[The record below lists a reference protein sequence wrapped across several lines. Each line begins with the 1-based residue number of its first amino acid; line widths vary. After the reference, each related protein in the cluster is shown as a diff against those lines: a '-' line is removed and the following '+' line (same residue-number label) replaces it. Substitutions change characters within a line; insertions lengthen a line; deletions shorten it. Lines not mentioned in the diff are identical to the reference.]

1 MDLTCSL
8 PLQKLTRCERSKS
21 WVPQNWL
28 SPPLTLEGL
37 EIPYPIPEQHLTLP
51 TRCSDTDSVTTS
63 QQPASLSLK
72 GKTSSLKTRFEI
84 AEAWCRL
91 LTRFWPEGRLHSEQH
106 PCWGC
111 VYATTEVRT
120 FSSPAPWPSTLWLST
135 LSWRSDWLRQ
145 KKTIMMI
152 SIQKKFLFSKDFKK
166 SDTSFTGI
174 ENHDHQWV
182 SQPLMWPWSR
192 TPYEI
197 WDPLEFV
204 DIKGETTLTF
214 PPERF
219 FDRHGD
225 LELEW

>member
-120 FSSPAPWPSTLWLST
+120 FGPSTLCWLST
-135 LSWRSDWLRQ
+135 LTKWLTAT
-145 KKTIMMI
+145 K
-152 SIQKKFLFSKDFKK
+152 
-166 SDTSFTGI
+166 
-174 ENHDHQWV
+174 ENHHDDLNTEKIPFFKRFQKVRHLIYRHWK
-182 SQPLMWPWSR
+182 SWSSMSLP
-192 TPYEI
+192 TSHVTVEQDPI
-197 WDPLEFV
+197 WNLRPIRV
-204 DIKGETTLTF
+204 CW
-214 PPERF
+214 
-219 FDRHGD
+219 H
-225 LELEW
+225 

>member
-111 VYATTEVRT
+111 VYATTEVRN
-120 FSSPAPWPSTLWLST
+120 FGPSTLCWLSPLT
-135 LSWRSDWLRQ
+135 KWLTAT
-145 KKTIMMI
+145 K
-152 SIQKKFLFSKDFKK
+152 
-166 SDTSFTGI
+166 
-174 ENHDHQWV
+174 ENHHDDLNTEKIPFFKRFQKVRHLIYRHWK
-182 SQPLMWPWSR
+182 SWSSMNLP
-192 TPYEI
+192 TSHVTMEQDPI
-197 WDPLEFV
+197 WNLRPIRV
-204 DIKGETTLTF
+204 CW
-214 PPERF
+214 
-219 FDRHGD
+219 H
-225 LELEW
+225 

>member
-120 FSSPAPWPSTLWLST
+120 FGPSTLCWLST
-135 LSWRSDWLRQ
+135 LTKWLTAT
-145 KKTIMMI
+145 K
-152 SIQKKFLFSKDFKK
+152 
-166 SDTSFTGI
+166 
-174 ENHDHQWV
+174 ENHHDDLNTEKIPFFKRFQKVRQLIYRHWKSWSSV
-182 SQPLMWPWSR
+182 SLLTSHVTVEQDP
-192 TPYEI
+192 I
-197 WDPLEFV
+197 WNLRPIRV
-204 DIKGETTLTF
+204 CW
-214 PPERF
+214 
-219 FDRHGD
+219 H
-225 LELEW
+225 

>member
-120 FSSPAPWPSTLWLST
+120 FGPSTLCWLST
-135 LSWRSDWLRQ
+135 LTKWLTAT
-145 KKTIMMI
+145 KENHHDDLNTEKIP
-152 SIQKKFLFSKDFKK
+152 FSKDFKK

>member
-63 QQPASLSLK
+63 QQLASLSLK

-120 FSSPAPWPSTLWLST
+120 FGPSTLCWLST
-135 LSWRSDWLRQ
+135 LTKWLTAT
-145 KKTIMMI
+145 K
-152 SIQKKFLFSKDFKK
+152 
-166 SDTSFTGI
+166 
-174 ENHDHQWV
+174 ENHHDDLNTEKIPFFKRFQKVRHLIYRHWKSWSSV
-182 SQPLMWPWSR
+182 SLPTSHVTVEQDP
-192 TPYEI
+192 I
-197 WDPLEFV
+197 WNLRPIRV
-204 DIKGETTLTF
+204 CW
-214 PPERF
+214 
-219 FDRHGD
+219 H
-225 LELEW
+225 

>member
-120 FSSPAPWPSTLWLST
+120 FGPSTLCCFSST
-135 LSWRSDWLRQ
+135 LTKWLTAT
-145 KKTIMMI
+145 K
-152 SIQKKFLFSKDFKK
+152 
-166 SDTSFTGI
+166 
-174 ENHDHQWV
+174 ENHHDDLNTEKNSFFQKISK
-182 SQPLMWPWSR
+182 SQ
-192 TPYEI
+192 TPHLQALKIMIISESPNLSC
-197 WDPLEFV
+197 DRGAGPHM
-204 DIKGETTLTF
+204 KSET
-214 PPERF
+214 
-219 FDRHGD
+219 H
-225 LELEW
+225 

>member
-111 VYATTEVRT
+111 VYATTEVRN
-120 FSSPAPWPSTLWLST
+120 FGPSTLCWLST
-135 LSWRSDWLRQ
+135 LTKWLTAT
-145 KKTIMMI
+145 K
-152 SIQKKFLFSKDFKK
+152 
-166 SDTSFTGI
+166 
-174 ENHDHQWV
+174 ENHHDDLNTEKIPFFKRFQKVRHLIYRHWK
-182 SQPLMWPWSR
+182 SWSSMNLP
-192 TPYEI
+192 TSHVTMEQDPI
-197 WDPLEFV
+197 WNLRPIRV
-204 DIKGETTLTF
+204 CW
-214 PPERF
+214 
-219 FDRHGD
+219 H
-225 LELEW
+225 

>member
-28 SPPLTLEGL
+28 SPPLILEGL

-120 FSSPAPWPSTLWLST
+120 FGPSTLCWLST
-135 LSWRSDWLRQ
+135 LTKWLTAT
-145 KKTIMMI
+145 K
-152 SIQKKFLFSKDFKK
+152 
-166 SDTSFTGI
+166 
-174 ENHDHQWV
+174 ENHHDDLNTEKIPFFKRFQKVRHLIYRHWK
-182 SQPLMWPWSR
+182 SWSSMSLP
-192 TPYEI
+192 TSHVTVEQDPI
-197 WDPLEFV
+197 WNLRPIRV
-204 DIKGETTLTF
+204 CW
-214 PPERF
+214 
-219 FDRHGD
+219 H
-225 LELEW
+225 

>member
-120 FSSPAPWPSTLWLST
+120 FGPSTLCWLST
-135 LSWRSDWLRQ
+135 LTKWLTAT
-145 KKTIMMI
+145 K
-152 SIQKKFLFSKDFKK
+152 
-166 SDTSFTGI
+166 
-174 ENHDHQWV
+174 ENHHDDLNTEKIPFFKRFQKVRHLIYRHWK
-182 SQPLMWPWSR
+182 SWSSMSLP
-192 TPYEI
+192 TSHMTVEQDPI
-197 WDPLEFV
+197 WNLRPIRV
-204 DIKGETTLTF
+204 CW
-214 PPERF
+214 
-219 FDRHGD
+219 H
-225 LELEW
+225 

>member
-120 FSSPAPWPSTLWLST
+120 FGPSTLCWLST
-135 LSWRSDWLRQ
+135 LTKWLTAT
-145 KKTIMMI
+145 K
-152 SIQKKFLFSKDFKK
+152 
-166 SDTSFTGI
+166 
-174 ENHDHQWV
+174 ENHHDDLNTEKIPFFKRFQKVRHLIYRHWKSWSSV
-182 SQPLMWPWSR
+182 SLPTSHVTVEQDP
-192 TPYEI
+192 I
-197 WDPLEFV
+197 WNLRPIRV
-204 DIKGETTLTF
+204 CW
-214 PPERF
+214 
-219 FDRHGD
+219 H
-225 LELEW
+225 